1 MSEPLLR
8 LVNVSKSFGGV
19 RAVQHVSLDV
29 PEGEVVGLVGDNGA
43 GKSTLIKLIS
53 GVYVPEEGE
62 IYFGGRRV
70 ALKAPKDALDL
81 GIQTIYQDLALVENL
96 DVGANVFLGREPLR
110 RYLGLVPVFDDRKIA
125 AEAEHALD
133 RLAIHIPSLQNPVRD
148 LSGGQRQSVA
158 IARAVY
164 WNARLM
170 IMDEPTAA
178 LGVAEHHKVLDL
190 ILVLKGQGIPVIL
203 VSHTLPDIFAVTDRI
218 VVMRRGVKVRELPT
232 KGTTSDEVVKF
243 IVGADVAS

>member
-8 LVNVSKSFGGV
+8 LVQVSKSFGGV

-29 PEGEVVGLVGDNGA
+29 PAGEVVGLVGDNGA

-62 IYFGGRRV
+62 IYFEDRRI
-70 ALKAPKDALDL
+70 ALKSPKDALDL

-110 RYLGLVPVFDDRKIA
+110 RYLGLVPVFDARKIA

-133 RLAIHIPSLQNPVRD
+133 RLAIHIPARQNPVRE

-164 WNARLM
+164 WNAKLM

-178 LGVAEHHKVLDL
+178 LGVAEHRKVLDL

-203 VSHTLPDIFAVTDRI
+203 ISHTLPDIFAVTDRI
-218 VVMRRGVKVRELPT
+218 VVMRRGVKVQELPT
-232 KGTTSDEVVKF
+232 KGTTSDQVVKF
-243 IVGADVAS
+243 IVGAEVAS